1 MIVAPRLGG
10 TAADGGTAVG
20 VAGGQDSTMVAKEE
34 EGVVLV
40 VEVVWVMGVVKGVP
54 LV

>member
-1 MIVAPRLGG
+1 MAPRLGG

-20 VAGGQDSTMVAKEE
+20 VAGGPDSTTAKDEE
-34 EGVVLV
+34 EAVLV
-40 VEVVWVMGVVKGVP
+40 VEVEWVMGVVKGAP